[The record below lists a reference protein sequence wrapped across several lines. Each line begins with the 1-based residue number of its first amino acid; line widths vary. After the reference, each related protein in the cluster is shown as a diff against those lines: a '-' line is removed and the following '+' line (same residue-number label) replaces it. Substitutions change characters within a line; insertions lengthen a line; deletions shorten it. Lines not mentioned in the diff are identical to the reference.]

1 MKIMN
6 SFLARMPVPVKLGVP
21 VAAALLAAACGSSA
35 AATPSAG
42 SSGAGSS
49 SAASPSASAMT
60 ATITTHAGSAG
71 QFLTDSSGKTVY
83 LFAADGM
90 NKSNCSGACASA
102 WPPVP
107 AKGSLTASGG
117 AMTSDLGSISRADG
131 TKQVT
136 YKGHP
141 LYYFAGDSG
150 AGQTHGQGV
159 DGFGAKWYV
168 LAPSGTQITG
178 TETASAPSAP
188 ASSPASSPAGSSG
201 GSSAGGG
208 WS

>member
-1 MKIMN
+1 M
-6 SFLARMPVPVKLGVP
+6 A
-21 VAAALLAAACGSSA
+21 
-35 AATPSAG
+35 
-42 SSGAGSS
+42 
-49 SAASPSASAMT
+49 

-71 QFLTDSSGKTVY
+71 QFLTDSSGRSVY

-117 AMTSDLGSISRADG
+117 AMASDLGSITRSDG

-136 YKGHP
+136 YKGQP

-159 DGFGAKWYV
+159 NGFGAKWYL

-178 TETASAPSAP
+178 SETASAPNAP
-188 ASSPASSPAGSSG
+188 ASSPPASSG